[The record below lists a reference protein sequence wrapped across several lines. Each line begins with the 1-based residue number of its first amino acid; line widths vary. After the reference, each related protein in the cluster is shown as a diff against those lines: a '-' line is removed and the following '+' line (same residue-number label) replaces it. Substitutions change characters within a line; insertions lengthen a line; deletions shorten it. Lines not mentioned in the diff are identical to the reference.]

1 MIKLLLVDNQTQV
14 RRGLQMR
21 LHLEPDMRV
30 VGEAD
35 NGATALTLIQEL
47 QPDVVLLD
55 LEMWRLDGLAT
66 LASLGESGWPGAIVV
81 LSLHDD
87 EVTLKRVLSAGAAA
101 FVSKQAGDVPLLAA
115 IRRAVENRA
124 N

>member
-1 MIKLLLVDNQTQV
+1 
-14 RRGLQMR
+14 MR
-21 LHLEPDMRV
+21 LQLEPDMRV

-35 NGATALTLIQEL
+35 NGSMALTLIQEL

-55 LEMWRLDGLAT
+55 LEMPGLDGIVT
-66 LASLGESGWPGAIVV
+66 LTSLSERGWPCAIVV

-115 IRRAVENRA
+115 IRLAVENRA
-124 N
+124 R